1 MRPIIISAAAVLISL
16 LSGCGGPV
24 STNLDAEPPAAAPP
38 AAAPPAAERSDALDC
53 RFQAARQ
60 AEMRYPRQPLDDPV
74 IGSRRAPISPY
85 DPAKGEAAQ
94 RFFNQCMAQKARLG
108 PSGPAPNP
116 AS

>member
-1 MRPIIISAAAVLISL
+1 MRPIIVSAAAGLISL
-16 LSGCGGPV
+16 LSGCAGPV
-24 STNLDAEPPAAAPP
+24 STTLDAEPPAS
-38 AAAPPAAERSDALDC
+38 ERNDALDC

-60 AEMRYPRQPLDDPV
+60 AEMRYPRQPFDDPV
-74 IGSRRAPISPY
+74 VGTRRPPIAPY

-108 PSGPAPNP
+108 PSGPPSNP

>member
-1 MRPIIISAAAVLISL
+1 MRPIIVSAAAALMSL
-16 LSGCGGPV
+16 LSGCGGPL
-24 STNLDAEPPAAAPP
+24 STNLDAQPPAAEPPAAA
-38 AAAPPAAERSDALDC
+38 RSDALDC

-74 IGSRRAPISPY
+74 IGTRRAPVSPY

-108 PSGPAPNP
+108 PSGPASPP